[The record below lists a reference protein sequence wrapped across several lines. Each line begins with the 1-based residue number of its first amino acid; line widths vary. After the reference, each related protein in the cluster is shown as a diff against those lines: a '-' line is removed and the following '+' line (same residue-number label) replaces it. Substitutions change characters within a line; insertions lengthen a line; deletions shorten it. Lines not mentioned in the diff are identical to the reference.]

1 MYTFSTHN
9 HMCLHNF
16 NLKQTKLTTHVSSF
30 EQNIASSKHQ
40 DGHRGRHTREGG
52 FTSNQFRSDPHDHP
66 HHITQDGM
74 FIDSIP
80 PLLFEFMLYFGFY

>member
-1 MYTFSTHN
+1 MYTFSIHN

-16 NLKQTKLTTHVSSF
+16 NLKQTKATTTSPPSNKTSPLAYIKTATG
-30 EQNIASSKHQ
+30 E
-40 DGHRGRHTREGG
+40 DTREGG
-52 FTSNQFRSDPHDHP
+52 FSSNQFRSDPHDHP

-80 PLLFEFMLYFGFY
+80 PRLFEFMLYFEFY